1 MLKGAWGAAGAR
13 RRVVRMGR
21 HQDQGTFWLGAPAVG
36 PPSRPYHRAGLPR
49 LLVNSARLPNQ
60 ALGLL
65 YMAGGLFALTSIVV
79 PHGKAFG
86 MLGAVL
92 ATVVAGLVGA
102 VVWRAKPLTER
113 WVHLLVDLAGLLLC
127 GGLLSGRHTPLSMSS
142 AVFLV
147 WVALAAALF
156 LPPARAAV
164 QVAAIS
170 VAFAVVMGVIGGPAA
185 PAEAVYVL
193 GTACVAA
200 AVTAYNRAGLMVMA
214 KTDFLTGLPN
224 REEMYALL
232 EVEMARSARTGGPLA
247 VAMLDLDGFK
257 EVNDRC
263 GHHAG
268 DRALVELAGLWSSN
282 LRGTD
287 IVARFGGD
295 EFVVVM
301 PSTEGGKARQLLS
314 RLSAAGGPCGWSAG
328 VAVWDGAEDV
338 NHLLARADA
347 ALYGQKAARP
357 PSPALAGENR
367 DDGGGPSV
375 SAVEPAVQ
383 HFRAT
388 TGGDPAGPCVPAGR
402 SRAGHAG

>member
-1 MLKGAWGAAGAR
+1 
-13 RRVVRMGR
+13 MGR
-21 HQDQGTFWLGAPAVG
+21 DEDEGSLWLGAPPARLV
-36 PPSRPYHRAGLPR
+36 SRPHQRGGLSR
-49 LLVNSARLPNQ
+49 LLANSARLPNK

-79 PHGKAFG
+79 PHGKTFG

-92 ATVVAGLVGA
+92 ATVIAGLVGV
-102 VVWRAKPLTER
+102 VVWWAKPLTEK
-113 WVHLLVDLAGLLLC
+113 WVHLLVDLAGALLC
-127 GGLLSGRHTPLSMSS
+127 GGLLSGRDTPLSMSS

-170 VAFAVVMGVIGGPAA
+170 VAFAVVMAVIGGPAA

-224 REEMYALL
+224 REELYTQL
-232 EVEMARSARTGGPLA
+232 EVELARSARGGEPLA

-257 EVNDRC
+257 EVNDQR

-268 DRALVELAGLWSSN
+268 DKVLVELAGLWSSN
-282 LRGTD
+282 LRETD

-301 PSTEGGKARQLLS
+301 PSTDGDRARHLLS
-314 RLSAAGGPCGWSAG
+314 RLGAAGGPCGWSAG

-347 ALYGQKAARP
+347 ALYRQKAARP
-357 PSPALAGENR
+357 LPADLSG
-367 DDGGGPSV
+367 DHHGDGGGSERPGRPPGPEPLPR
-375 SAVEPAVQ
+375 AVVDDA
-383 HFRAT
+383 
-388 TGGDPAGPCVPAGR
+388 AGPCVPASRWYPRR
-402 SRAGHAG
+402 SA

>member
-1 MLKGAWGAAGAR
+1 MGKGPLDALGAKK
-13 RRVVRMGR
+13 RVLRMGR
-21 HQDQGTFWLGAPAVG
+21 DEQEGTLWPGAPAARVASG
-36 PPSRPYHRAGLPR
+36 PHRRAGLAR
-49 LLVNSARLPNQ
+49 LRVHSARLANK

-79 PHGKAFG
+79 PHGKTFS

-92 ATVVAGLVGA
+92 ATVIAWLVGA
-102 VVWRAKPLTER
+102 VVWRAKPLTEK

-127 GGLLSGRHTPLSMSS
+127 GGLLFGRGTPLSMSS

-156 LPPARAAV
+156 LPPARAAA
-164 QVAAIS
+164 QVAVIS
-170 VAFAVVMGVIGGPAA
+170 VVFAAVMAVIGGPAA

-200 AVTAYNRAGLMVMA
+200 AVTAYNRAGLMAMA

-224 REEMYALL
+224 REEMYTLL
-232 EVEMARSARTGGPLA
+232 EGEMARSARGGEPLA
-247 VAMLDLDGFK
+247 VAMVDLDGFK
-257 EVNDRC
+257 EVNDQR

-268 DRALVELAGLWSSN
+268 DRVLVELAGLWTSN

-301 PSTEGGKARQLLS
+301 PSTDGDRARQVLA
-314 RLSAAGGPCGWSAG
+314 RLGAAGGPCAWSAG

-338 NHLLARADA
+338 NHLLGRADA
-347 ALYGQKAARP
+347 ALYRRKAARP
-357 PSPALAGENR
+357 PSSAPPGEQPAGE
-367 DDGGGPSV
+367 GGPQV
-375 SAVEPAVQ
+375 TGQAPLPERRRAVA
-383 HFRAT
+383 
-388 TGGDPAGPCVPAGR
+388 GGDAAGVRVPASPGR
-402 SRAGHAG
+402 PRRAG